1 MHRKIFVAAALA
13 VAIVAAC
20 HPQVDTPGIAPHSHN
35 VILQDEIDSTR
46 SSNVYDLIARTRGD
60 FLKDRGSISIK
71 TNQRAVAVVFMND
84 QEYGIIETLRNVLP
98 SHIGEVRYFSGTEAV
113 AKFGAQYGGGVIQ
126 LISRSQ

>member
-1 MHRKIFVAAALA
+1 MHRGIIIAA
-13 VAIVAAC
+13 VVGAITVAC
-20 HPQVDTPGIAPHSHN
+20 HAQEPTPGIAPHSRN

-60 FLKDRGSISIK
+60 FLKDRGSVSIK
-71 TNQRAVAVVFMND
+71 TNQHSRAVVFLND

-98 SHIGEVRYFSGTEAV
+98 NLIGEIRYFSGTDAV
-113 AKFGAQYGGGVIQ
+113 SRFGAQYGGGVIQ

>member
-1 MHRKIFVAAALA
+1 MPRNIPG
-13 VAIVAAC
+13 AIVVAMAIATAC
-20 HPQVDTPGIAPHSHN
+20 HPQADTPGIAPHSRS
-35 VILQDEIDSTR
+35 VIMQDEIDSTR

-60 FLKDRGSISIK
+60 FLKDRGSVSIK
-71 TNQRAVAVVFMND
+71 TNAHSRAVVFMND

-98 SHIGEVRYFSGTEAV
+98 SRIGEIRYFAGTDAV